1 MMSLLVTRAKTP
13 TRLAVWLLAIAP
25 CVASAAELTLTVD
38 NSGWSV
44 PASINTSA
52 TNVTLLQLLTNPV
65 AYAERYIAVRGVL
78 SVDREDKRLYFS
90 KEFYD
95 AFFPEYAIE
104 IELPAGAAAESTRYQ
119 GKYVTLQG
127 AFSVRSTQFS
137 HSISRIS
144 LARAIAPVLVLTSS
158 FANTFF
164 KCHFAVDSAMRERSL
179 IS

>member
-1 MMSLLVTRAKTP
+1 MMSLLVTRAKAP
-13 TRLAVWLLAIAP
+13 TRLAVWLLAIVP
-25 CVASAAELTLTVD
+25 CVASAAAPTLTVD

-44 PASINTSA
+44 PASINASA
-52 TNVTLLQLLTNPV
+52 TNVTLLQLLTNPA

-104 IELPAGAAAESTRYQ
+104 IELPAGAAAASTKYQ

-127 AFSVRSTQFS
+127 SFSVRTTQFS
-137 HSISRIS
+137 HGTLHVTALMEEGQGRRVKS
-144 LARAIAPVLVLTSS
+144 
-158 FANTFF
+158 
-164 KCHFAVDSAMRERSL
+164 K
-179 IS
+179 